1 MKLNEVSMS
10 KLFDLMIMVRVSFIF
25 KKSFIFKVKSFKG
38 SLMVGHHKYSI
49 EISNIPFTSS
59 R

>member
-25 KKSFIFKVKSFKG
+25 KNFMVVKAKT
-38 SLMVGHHKYSI
+38 VGHHK
-49 EISNIPFTSS
+49 
-59 R
+59 